1 MSIHKLTPGS
11 IVQFLEQSIAQAE
24 IELTTSG
31 ARTSTSPQIIGLE
44 TFQSETH
51 LGNILGHGSPDDSI
65 GRGDESAVSTA
76 KAYENA
82 VFSARA
88 SGIATPTAILD
99 DFSGIPYQA
108 AMLLSTEL
116 PLPLS
121 DYQADKGDAPHNA
134 EGLASQYT
142 PKDSVRLPFD
152 VAKRL
157 FEVYV
162 DKILVQNPFF
172 LEDDLRAHFDV
183 VYCNS
188 QSQPSEIS
196 LFVVSMVLATSTMT
210 SKAYDFNKI
219 VTLSESLHREAL
231 RHCKFLSSSGITAL
245 QGILLLMQF
254 AELLPSTGSL
264 WHLAGEA
271 VCLALQLGLHQ
282 DPQEGA
288 GLDFV
293 EIDLR
298 RRIFWTVSLNIPSL
312 VPH

>member
-1 MSIHKLTPGS
+1 MLDTFH
-11 IVQFLEQSIAQAE
+11 
-24 IELTTSG
+24 
-31 ARTSTSPQIIGLE
+31 PQ
-44 TFQSETH
+44 TH
-51 LGNILGHGSPDDSI
+51 LGKILEHGSPEDSF
-65 GRGDESAVSTA
+65 GSGQETVASTA
-76 KAYENA
+76 KAYGNA
-82 VFSARA
+82 VFSART
-88 SGIATPTAILD
+88 SGVATPTAILD
-99 DFSGIPYQA
+99 DFSRIPYQA

-121 DYQADKGDAPHNA
+121 DYQARNGDAPHSA
-134 EGLASQYT
+134 EALASQYT
-142 PKDSVRLPFD
+142 PRESVKLPFD

-172 LEDDLRAHFDV
+172 LEDDLRAHFDA

-188 QSQPSEIS
+188 ESRPSEIS
-196 LFVVSMVLATSTMT
+196 LFMVSMVLATSTMT

-219 VTLSESLHREAL
+219 VTLSESLQKEAL

-298 RRIFWTVSLNIPSL
+298 RRIFWTVSQNLSKYFHAL
-312 VPH
+312 T